1 MRLKELSMEVK
12 KSVPNNTV
20 EKNKTILSVI
30 AINISNML
38 QWKIQDLTLMK

>member
-1 MRLKELSMEVK
+1 MRLKELSREVK

-20 EKNKTILSVI
+20 ETNKTILSVI

>member
-1 MRLKELSMEVK
+1 MRLKELAMEVK

>member
-1 MRLKELSMEVK
+1 MRLRELSRQVN

-20 EKNKTILSVI
+20 ETNITILSVI